1 MDPNRNCIG
10 NILNL
15 PTHRLLKIYR
25 KEFLIDT
32 SYLYDEGKHDEIAI
46 IDNRL
51 EKMRQELSTRNHS
64 PKYHNKHK

>member
-1 MDPNRNCIG
+1 MDPNRN
-10 NILNL
+10 NLDTILGL
-15 PTHRLLKIYR
+15 PTHRLLKVYR

-32 SYLYDEGKHDEIAI
+32 SNLHYEGKFDEIAI

-51 EKMRQELSTRNHS
+51 EKMKEELSRRNHS